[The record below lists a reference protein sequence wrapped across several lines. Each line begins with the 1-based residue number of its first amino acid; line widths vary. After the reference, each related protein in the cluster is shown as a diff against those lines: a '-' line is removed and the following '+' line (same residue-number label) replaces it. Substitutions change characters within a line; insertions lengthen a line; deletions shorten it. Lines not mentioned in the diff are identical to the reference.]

1 MEGAG
6 YVTLTRQSGLLRE
19 MQVVANN
26 VANAGTAGFRREG
39 VIFSEFVRGAGAA
52 PSLSM
57 ATGGA
62 RQIDL
67 SEGGVTRTGGS
78 FDFAIRG
85 EGFFLLETPDGQRLT
100 RAGAFSPGPD
110 GVLRNMDGHALLDAG
125 GSAITIP
132 PGTASVLI
140 GKDGTL
146 SGDGRPISR
155 IGLWLPS
162 DPLLLRHEGGTLFDG
177 GETVPVTGGQIL
189 QGVLEDSNVDPV
201 LELARMVEVQ
211 RAYEMGQG
219 FLDREDE
226 RMRGVIRTMGG

>member
-57 ATGGA
+57 APGGA
-62 RQIDL
+62 RQ
-67 SEGGVTRTGGS
+67 
-78 FDFAIRG
+78 
-85 EGFFLLETPDGQRLT
+85 
-100 RAGAFSPGPD
+100 AFSPGPD

-140 GKDGTL
+140 GQDGTL

-155 IGLWLPS
+155 IGRWLPS